1 MDNFHFLRPL
11 WFLALIPLLA
21 ILWRLWHQATNSKAW
36 RAVCDPELLP
46 YLLADEQGVRQ
57 RWPLLAIGIA
67 GLLGIIAIAGPVWEQ
82 REQPLFREQSA
93 LVLALDLSRSMDAAD
108 IKPSRLARAR
118 YKIADILKQRREGQT
133 ALIVYAATPFLVT
146 PLTDDTATI
155 AAQLN
160 SLETALMP
168 SQGTRPDLA
177 VKKAAELLQQAGHSQ
192 GDILLITDG
201 IEPLSIEEVLAARDN
216 GEYRISLLGVG
227 TPEGAPITLPGGG
240 FLKSAAGEIVL
251 PRLDSP
257 TLSELAQAGGG
268 RYHRLSIGDD
278 DIRYLLAPLQNR
290 QSHAAE
296 KEAALTTDQWQEEGP
311 WLLLL
316 ILPLAALAFRRGY
329 LLLVLFIL
337 LPHSQDAAALEWQE
351 LWARADQQ
359 ASRMLQQG
367 DASAAARQFENRE
380 WKAAAHYRAGEY
392 EQAIAALDG
401 INSPDALYNKG
412 NALAQIGKLP
422 EALQAY
428 DQALELN
435 PADQDIAYNREL
447 VEKQL
452 EQQQRQD
459 QQQNQDESQESS
471 EQQQQDQSQQDQSQ
485 QQDQSEPQPG
495 EQQEPQQGESS
506 DNEQQEPQQGESSGN
521 EQEQQK
527 SEAQQG
533 EEGEQQ
539 EEPAAAE
546 EQSDKGDE
554 QEQSESEMAK
564 PEEMTEE
571 EKSMAQ
577 ATEQWLRRIPDD
589 PGGLLRRKFLYQ
601 YQRQPQPV
609 QEAQQW

>member
-11 WFLALIPLLA
+11 WFLALLPLLA
-21 ILWRLWHQATNSKAW
+21 IIWLLWHQTINSKAW

-57 RWPLLAIGIA
+57 RWPLLAIGLA
-67 GLLGIIAIAGPVWEQ
+67 GLLGIIAMAGPVWEQ

-93 LVLALDLSRSMDAAD
+93 LVLALDLSRSMDATD

-118 YKIADILKQRREGQT
+118 YKISDILKQRREGQT
-133 ALIVYAATPFLVT
+133 ALIVYAATPFLIT

-177 VKKAAELLQQAGHSQ
+177 VKKAAELLQQAGQSQ

-201 IEPLSIEEVLAARDN
+201 IAPLSVEKILSAMDN
-216 GEYRISLLGVG
+216 RAYRISLLGVG
-227 TPEGAPITLPGGG
+227 TPEGAPILLPEGG
-240 FLKSAAGEIVL
+240 FLKNAAGEIVL
-251 PRLDSP
+251 PRLDGS

-268 RYHRLSIGDD
+268 RYHKLSINDD
-278 DIRYLLAPLQNR
+278 DIQYLLAPLQDR
-290 QSHAAE
+290 QSHTAE

-316 ILPLAALAFRRGY
+316 ILPLAVLAFRRGY
-329 LLLVLFIL
+329 LLLVLFML
-337 LPHSQDAAALEWQE
+337 LPHSQDAMAVEWQE
-351 LWARADQQ
+351 LWTRADQQ
-359 ASRMLQQG
+359 AFQTLQQG

-392 EQAIAALDG
+392 EQAIEVLDG

-412 NALAQIGKLP
+412 NALAQFGKLP

-435 PADQDIAYNREL
+435 PEDEDIAYNREL

-452 EQQQRQD
+452 EQQQKED
-459 QQQNQDESQESS
+459 QQQQNSDEDQQQQNSDEDQQSS
-471 EQQQQDQSQQDQSQ
+471 EQQQQSQSQQDQSESQSGEQ
-485 QQDQSEPQPG
+485 QQEPQQSEPQQGDEG
-495 EQQEPQQGESS
+495 EQQEP
-506 DNEQQEPQQGESSGN
+506 PTA
-521 EQEQQK
+521 QEQP
-527 SEAQQG
+527 E
-533 EEGEQQ
+533 
-539 EEPAAAE
+539 
-546 EQSDKGDE
+546 KGDE
-554 QEQSESEMAK
+554 QEQSESEMTK